1 MGTPHTTC
9 SSNLTVKKTLAMD
22 QEMKNAVE
30 FLTSFLYDMKVNNI
44 SCENIQQFD
53 TSITTCRMTLT
64 EIRRIVYRKKYRDRQ
79 PQ

>member
-1 MGTPHTTC
+1 
-9 SSNLTVKKTLAMD
+9 
-22 QEMKNAVE
+22 MKNAVE

-44 SCENIQQFD
+44 TCENIQQFD